1 MVTQNGTSLMLHSE
15 YSALQ
20 KKASKSMC
28 NNMICKN
35 HLHIQLASQF
45 ELGLFFNKN
54 ITAECTIFFNVIL
67 LTVIDSS
74 TLYLA

>member
-1 MVTQNGTSLMLHSE
+1 MPQSE

-45 ELGLFFNKN
+45 ALVLFFKKN
-54 ITAECTIFFNVIL
+54 ITAECTIFFNMIL
-67 LTVIDSS
+67 LTVIDLS
-74 TLYLA
+74 TLYLV